1 MKLKVLKKSATIQL
15 ESKEEVQAFA
25 QALVYYM
32 EMIYQDANPEDKE
45 EDSHYDCDDL
55 MRTLNKKFNKES
67 K

>member
-1 MKLKVLKKSATIQL
+1 MKLKALKKSATLQL

-25 QALVYYM
+25 QALELYM

-55 MRTLNKKFNKES
+55 MREINRKFNK
-67 K
+67 